1 MTVRP
6 ATEADLDALVASSA
20 GLFAEDAGTRDPLRN
35 PDWPKVHGRKAF
47 ADNLTNPNMLVLVAD
62 VGGTVVGHLTAG
74 FYPASDM
81 WLAPRADLIS
91 FYVQSP
97 HRGGGLGT
105 QLAEAFVTWA
115 KDRGATQL
123 RVTAYATNE
132 GAIRF
137 YQRLGFTPLEI
148 TLASDG

>member
-1 MTVRP
+1 VIRP
-6 ATEADLDALVASSA
+6 ATAADLDGLVASSA

-35 PDWPKVHGRKAF
+35 PDWPAVHGRKAF

-74 FYPASDM
+74 FYPPSDM

-91 FYVQSP
+91 FYLQP
-97 HRGGGLGT
+97 AHRGAGLGT

-115 KDRGATQL
+115 KEGGAVQL

-132 GAIRF
+132 AAVHF

-148 TLASDG
+148 TLVSEL

>member
-1 MTVRP
+1 VIRP
-6 ATEADLDALVASSA
+6 ATDADLDGLVASSA

-35 PDWPKVHGRKAF
+35 PDWPAVHGRKAF

-62 VGGTVVGHLTAG
+62 VGGAVVGHLTAG
-74 FYPASDM
+74 FYPPSDM

-91 FYVQSP
+91 FYLQP
-97 HRGGGLGT
+97 AHRGGGIGT

-115 KDRGATQL
+115 KQRGATQL

-132 GAIRF
+132 AAIRF
-137 YQRLGFTPLEI
+137 YQRLGFTPLEV
-148 TLASDG
+148 TLASEL